1 MERQW
6 FKWLPVIDAE
16 LCTSCRACVDA
27 CGPGCLT
34 IPEQRTA
41 VLTNPD
47 ACGSE
52 EHCIAPCPE
61 HCITMEWIPW
71 RGDIGRGVWTYR
83 DPVHRANEPAGQ

>member
-1 MERQW
+1 MKDRQGI
-6 FKWLPVIDAE
+6 KRLPVIDAE

-34 IPEQRTA
+34 IPDQRTA

-47 ACGSE
+47 TCGSE

-61 HCITMEWIPW
+61 HCISMEWVQLHGEH
-71 RGDIGRGVWTYR
+71 RRGVWAFR
-83 DPVHRANEPAGQ
+83 DT